1 MRPQDIVVIFLDK
14 HKKAVFKD
22 VYFSGLDDMN
32 YLIKRMNNANFPN
45 KTKYPY
51 MTCMAYY
58 EYEVHKFD
66 EIQEMIDEKLLTLY
80 KTAEIQSS
88 KKNHWI
94 GELK

>member
-1 MRPQDIVVIFLDK
+1 MRPDDLVVIFLDK
-14 HKKAVFKD
+14 NKKAVFKA
-22 VYFSGLDDMN
+22 VYFSGLDDVN
-32 YLIKRMNNANFPN
+32 YLIQRMNKPNFPN

-51 MTCMAYY
+51 MTYIAYY

-88 KKNHWI
+88 KRNHWI
-94 GELK
+94 GEII